1 MGRQAN
7 TTHVVNFRCS
17 DEQAELARLAR
28 LTGLRFESVPVSLVN
43 PGPAPAPNPE
53 PAAFVH
59 RAPPLALV
67 PRRV

>member
-7 TTHVVNFRCS
+7 TRVVNFRRS

-43 PGPAPAPNPE
+43 PGPAPAHNPE
-53 PAAFVH
+53 PAALAQ
-59 RAPPLALV
+59 RAPALALV
-67 PRRV
+67 PRRN